1 MATTEHRVA
10 SHLGLAAS
18 DYDAQIRRYTPRYDE
33 MIDTVVAII
42 GGLERSEPGGGD
54 PDGSASGA
62 GDRVPR
68 GIAAPYV
75 IDLGAGTGALGGAIL
90 DRVPRA
96 RVRFLD
102 IDPAMLEVAGARV
115 AAHGARAE
123 LWRGSFDDALPA
135 CDAVVAS
142 LALHHVPERDRKR
155 ALYARIHDALRPGGV
170 LLVADITAHET
181 GVAHDHAYRTWIASM
196 ANHGI
201 TEREARALLA
211 QWAGEDR
218 YYPLA
223 AELSMLGAAG
233 FAQPEC
239 FWKHGPSTVF
249 GGFR

>member
-1 MATTEHRVA
+1 MTTTEHRVA
-10 SHLGLAAS
+10 THLGLAAS

-42 GGLERSEPGGGD
+42 AAVDPTGGFAPRPAGGAVGVPTPGLAPLG
-54 PDGSASGA
+54 
-62 GDRVPR
+62 
-68 GIAAPYV
+68 APYV
-75 IDLGAGTGALGGAIL
+75 IDLGAGTGALGGAVL

-170 LLVADITAHET
+170 LLVADITVHEH
-181 GVAHDHAYRTWIASM
+181 GIAHDHMVRDWIASM
-196 ANHGI
+196 GRHGI
-201 TEREARALLA
+201 TEPEARSLLA

-223 AELSMLGAAG
+223 AELEMLGAAG

-239 FWKHGPSTVF
+239 FWKYGTTTVF

>member
-10 SHLGLAAS
+10 THLGLAAS

-42 GGLERSEPGGGD
+42 AGLHA
-54 PDGSASGA
+54 PD
-62 GDRVPR
+62 
-68 GIAAPYV
+68 V

-123 LWRGSFDDALPA
+123 LCRGSFDDALPA

-155 ALYARIHDALRPGGV
+155 ALYARVHEALRPGGV
-170 LLVADITAHET
+170 LLVADITVHED
-181 GVAHDHAYRTWIASM
+181 GIAHDHMYRAWIASM
-196 ANHGI
+196 ASHGI
-201 TEREARALLA
+201 GEPEARALLA

-223 AELSMLGAAG
+223 AELAMLGAAG

-239 FWKHGPSTVF
+239 FWKSGPTTVF

>member
-10 SHLGLAAS
+10 THLGLAAS
-18 DYDAQIRRYTPRYDE
+18 DYDTQIRRYTPGYQE

-42 GGLERSEPGGGD
+42 AGLPT
-54 PDGSASGA
+54 
-62 GDRVPR
+62 
-68 GIAAPYV
+68 PYV
-75 IDLGAGTGALGGAIL
+75 LDLGAGTGALGGAIL

-102 IDPAMLEVAGARV
+102 IDPSMLEVAGARV
-115 AAHGARAE
+115 TAHGARAE
-123 LWRGSFDDALPA
+123 LWRGSFDDPLPP

-155 ALYARIHDALRPGGV
+155 ALYGRIHHALRPGGV

-181 GVAHDHAYRTWIASM
+181 GVAHDHAYAAWIASM
-196 ANHGI
+196 ASHGI
-201 TEREARALLA
+201 PGPEARALLA

-223 AELSMLGAAG
+223 AELAMLAEGG

-239 FWKHGPSTVF
+239 FWKYGPTTVF

>member
-10 SHLGLAAS
+10 THLGLAAR

-42 GGLERSEPGGGD
+42 ARLD
-54 PDGSASGA
+54 D
-62 GDRVPR
+62 
-68 GIAAPYV
+68 PYV

-90 DRVPRA
+90 DRVPHA

-123 LWRGSFDDALPA
+123 LRRGSFDDALPA

-155 ALYARIHDALRPGGV
+155 ALYARVHEALRPGGV
-170 LLVADITAHET
+170 LLVADITAHEN
-181 GVAHDHAYRTWIASM
+181 GIAHHHVYRDWIASM
-196 ANHGI
+196 AIHGI
-201 TEREARALLA
+201 VEPEARALLA

-239 FWKHGPSTVF
+239 FWKYGPATVF

>member
-10 SHLGLAAS
+10 THLGLAAS

-42 GGLERSEPGGGD
+42 GALD
-54 PDGSASGA
+54 
-62 GDRVPR
+62 
-68 GIAAPYV
+68 APYI

-123 LWRGSFDDALPA
+123 LCRGSFDDALPA

-155 ALYARIHDALRPGGV
+155 ALYARVHEALRPGGV
-170 LLVADITAHET
+170 LLVADITVHET
-181 GVAHDHAYRTWIASM
+181 GIAHDHVYRDWIASM
-196 ANHGI
+196 ASHGI
-201 TEREARALLA
+201 AEPEARALLA

-223 AELSMLGAAG
+223 AELAMLGAAG

>member
-10 SHLGLAAS
+10 THLGLAAS
-18 DYDAQIRRYTPRYDE
+18 EYDAQIRRYTPRYDE

-42 GGLERSEPGGGD
+42 AGLE
-54 PDGSASGA
+54 
-62 GDRVPR
+62 
-68 GIAAPYV
+68 APHV

-102 IDPAMLEVAGARV
+102 IDPAMLEVASARV
-115 AAHGARAE
+115 RAHGARAE

-155 ALYARIHDALRPGGV
+155 ALYAGVHDALRPGGV
-170 LLVADITAHET
+170 LLVADITVHEH
-181 GVAHDHAYRTWIASM
+181 GIVHDKMYRDWIASM
-196 ANHGI
+196 ASHGI
-201 TEREARALLA
+201 VETEAQALLA

-223 AELSMLGAAG
+223 AELAMLGAAG

-239 FWKHGPSTVF
+239 FWKYGPATVF